1 MIFKMVHSRLQIIL
15 FCLLLVFCSQKKEK
29 ELVSE
34 ITISTV
40 PNSFEIEDSFDEFK
54 IVHLKNIDLIP
65 NLYRAKSYDKTIYVL
80 DGGRAKLYKM
90 GNEGELNLIL
100 SSKGDGPNEYNL
112 ISDFQVLNENEE
124 ILIYDGSKKTM
135 MKFAPS
141 NNLISNQSLEG
152 VNEKTLGAFQVMKDG
167 KLLFN
172 LISGS
177 PNRFLVYDLSKNS
190 FYEKSLL
197 DSLYHGLDFGSDK
210 GLTIGSNNFSTIYP
224 FEYKILS
231 FNEKL
236 VNQNSIALNFGV
248 NSISEE
254 ELKGIKNDPNKLF
267 DLINNDINPKVHS
280 FILEET
286 ENFYLIQYF
295 IGSFGGGKF
304 LKTIISKNSNKSN
317 TFDSIRLSK
326 IDIPST
332 LIGKLNNDRLIFS
345 LNIEYI
351 KNLTEE
357 QKASISEYISA
368 DYLDDN
374 PILLIGKV
382 KAF

>member
-1 MIFKMVHSRLQIIL
+1 MFNPKVTIIL
-15 FCLLLVFCSQKKEK
+15 FCFFLVFCSQKKEV
-29 ELVSE
+29 ELSS
-34 ITISTV
+34 TIKISPV
-40 PNSFEIEDSFDEFK
+40 PKSFEIEDSFDEFK
-54 IVHLKNIDLIP
+54 IIHLKNIDLIA
-65 NLYRAKSYDKTIYVL
+65 NLYRAKYYNESIYIL
-80 DGGRAKLYKM
+80 DGSRSKLYKI
-90 GNEGELNLIL
+90 GKEGKLNLIL
-100 SSKGDGPNEYNL
+100 SFKGDGPYEYNL

-135 MKFAPS
+135 MKFAPR
-141 NNLISNQSLEG
+141 NNLISSQKLEG
-152 VNEKTLGAFQVMKDG
+152 VEEKSLGAFQVMKDG
-167 KLLFN
+167 EILFN

-177 PNRFLVYDLSKNS
+177 PNRFFIYNLSDNS
-190 FYEKSLL
+190 FYENTLL
-197 DSLYHGLDFGSDK
+197 DSIYHGFDFGSDK

-236 VNQNSIALNFGV
+236 ENQNSIALNFGV
-248 NSISEE
+248 NSIAEE
-254 ELKGIKNDPNKLF
+254 ELKGIKNDPNQLF
-267 DLINNDINPKVHS
+267 DLINNDMNPKVHS

-286 ENFYLIQYF
+286 ENFYLVQYF
-295 IGSFGGGKF
+295 LGSFVGGKF
-304 LKTIISKNSNKSN
+304 LKTIISKDSKKSN

-326 IDIPST
+326 IDIPCT
-332 LIGKLNNDRLIFS
+332 LIGKLNDDRFIFS

-357 QKASISEYISA
+357 QKASISEYIPA